1 MARKVIID
9 TDPGID
15 DAVALTMALFDPRLE
30 VVAITATGGNVF
42 PAQATQNVQTIV
54 EQLDPPRWPRIGAAP
69 EDNPLAADGRQLHGN
84 NGLGNIDF
92 PFAGLANIHP
102 AEKVL
107 CDEVRAAPEEITVVC
122 LGPLTNLA
130 RAIQRDPEFSS
141 LVGRLVISG
150 GTIGV
155 PGRVSPVADFNFY
168 CDPLSARV
176 VLKSPATKTLIP
188 LDVSGELKFTFD
200 FLGQL
205 PAESTR
211 AGKFL
216 RQILPFAFRAQRQV
230 LGQEDANLHDLAAMV
245 AVTNPELFET
255 EMMAGDVET
264 EGELTTGMVVFDR
277 RRSSIRQWRP
287 NAEVALKADLNAVHD
302 CVLRGL
308 EHAGRSGP
316 LSA

>member
-15 DAVALTMALFDPRLE
+15 DAVAITLALFNPDLE
-30 VVAITATGGNVF
+30 VLALTATGGNVF
-42 PAQATQNVQTIV
+42 PGQATRNVQTIV

-69 EDNPLAADGRQLHGN
+69 EDNPLPTDGRVLHGQ
-84 NGLGNIDF
+84 NGLGNVDF

-107 CDEVRAAPEEITVVC
+107 CDEVRAAPDEITIVC
-122 LGPLTNLA
+122 LGPLTNIA
-130 RAIQRDPEFSS
+130 RAMQRDPEFTSQIS
-141 LVGRLVISG
+141 RLVISG
-150 GTIGV
+150 GTLNS
-155 PGRVSPVADFNFY
+155 PGRVSPVADFNIF
-168 CDPLSARV
+168 CDPLSARR

-188 LDVSGELKFTFD
+188 LDVSGEINFTFD
-200 FLGQL
+200 LLDQL
-205 PAESTR
+205 PAETTR

-230 LGQEDANLHDLAAMV
+230 LGQEHINLHDLAAIV

-255 EMMAGDVET
+255 ELLAGDVET

-277 RRSSIRQWRP
+277 RRQSIREWRQ
-287 NAEVALKADLNAVHD
+287 NMDVALKADVAAVRD

-308 EHAGRSGP
+308 ERAGKDS
-316 LSA
+316 

>member
-15 DAVALTMALFDPRLE
+15 DAVALTIALFDPRLE
-30 VVAITATGGNVF
+30 VVAITATGGNVS
-42 PAQATQNVQTIV
+42 PSQATRNVQTIV

-84 NGLGNIDF
+84 NGLGNVDF

-107 CDEVRAAPEEITVVC
+107 CDEVRAAPEEITIVC

-130 RAIQRDPEFSS
+130 RAIQRDPEFASM
-141 LVGRLVISG
+141 VGRLVISG
-150 GTIGV
+150 GTISF

-168 CDPLSARV
+168 CDPLSART
-176 VLKSPATKTLIP
+176 VLKSAATKTLVP

-205 PAESTR
+205 PPDSTR

-230 LGQEDANLHDLAAMV
+230 LGQEDANLHDVAAMV

-255 EMMAGDVET
+255 EMLAGDVET

-287 NAEVALKADLNAVHD
+287 NAEVALRADLDAVRD
-302 CVLRGL
+302 CVIRGL
-308 EHAGRSGP
+308 EAAGR
-316 LSA
+316 A